1 MLERLNTEEQLSKY
15 AGWFIPL
22 KIESTGA
29 AWSEWRSKYS
39 YDGKS
44 IPIVFV
50 IRADG
55 EKLYGK
61 SGSLPGNELYQL
73 LDSSLNNSGVLL
85 DDRQL
90 STINQTIQKTE
101 KLLADDNP
109 QAAVKQL
116 MRISKIGTPGQI
128 GCYAD
133 VAVAADDLAIRLTDT
148 ALEMLKEAK
157 TKIADSAT
165 QFEGMAD
172 AISCADTYGRL
183 PMINKEVKTLRS
195 QWSRD
200 DDLKATLKRVKQF
213 QKLEKQVRKGKIARK
228 IDAIREFV
236 TKHANDDAMSERA
249 IGLVGDV
256 VRPELAQNNGE
267 TLNWVTKSGDSF
279 AGLLIVEFG
288 DDGSVTIKT
297 ADGKSK
303 TVKIDDLDRVSQAVA
318 QRRDGDE

>member
-1 MLERLNTEEQLSKY
+1 LSKY

-22 KIESTGA
+22 KIESSGA

-39 YDGKS
+39 YDGKT

-73 LDSSLNNSGVLL
+73 LNSSLDNSGVLL

-90 STINQTIQKTE
+90 STISETIQKTE

-133 VAVAADDLAIRLTDT
+133 VAVAADDLAIKLTDK
-148 ALEMLKEAK
+148 AAGMLKEAK
-157 TKIADSAT
+157 TKIADSET
-165 QFEGMAD
+165 QFDGLAD
-172 AISCADTYGRL
+172 AMSCADTYGRL
-183 PMINKEVKTLRS
+183 PVINKEVKSLRS

-213 QKLEKQVRKGKIARK
+213 QKLEKQVRKGKIPRK
-228 IDAIREFV
+228 IDSIRDFV
-236 TKHANDDAMSERA
+236 TKHADDEAMSERA

-256 VRPELAQNNGE
+256 VRPELAQNNGVSV
-267 TLNWVTKSGDSF
+267 NWVTKSGDSF
-279 AGLLIVEFG
+279 AGLLIVELG
-288 DDGSVTIKT
+288 DDGSVTINT
-297 ADGKSK
+297 TDGKSR

-318 QRRDGDE
+318 KRRDGDE